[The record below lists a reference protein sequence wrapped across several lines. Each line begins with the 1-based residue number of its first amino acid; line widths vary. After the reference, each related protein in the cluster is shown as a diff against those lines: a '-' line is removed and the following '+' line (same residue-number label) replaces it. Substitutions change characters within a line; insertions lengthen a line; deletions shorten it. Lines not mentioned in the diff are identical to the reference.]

1 VKVKEKMEI
10 RTTRV
15 INEITFR
22 PHHWMNNLSC
32 HLKSL
37 EIYVITALNA
47 RRHFVFQWI
56 PF

>member
-1 VKVKEKMEI
+1 VKVKEKMEV